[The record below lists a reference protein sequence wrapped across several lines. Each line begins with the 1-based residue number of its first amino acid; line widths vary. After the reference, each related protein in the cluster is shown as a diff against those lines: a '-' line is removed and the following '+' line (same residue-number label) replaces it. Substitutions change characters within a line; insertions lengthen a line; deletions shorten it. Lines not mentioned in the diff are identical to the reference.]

1 MQLGSVAGL
10 GDRQSQSIQLQG
22 RTDGSKVSNLGTV
35 DLRGRRMCG
44 MWEGGA
50 LPGGRLSSLP
60 GLGHPSASSTLSVWP
75 FRSPHTL
82 LMSPAE
88 SPWVKPGMDGH
99 PRHSWGTGIVPL
111 VVCSRCKVV
120 PCGPRSSE
128 PCSTAKVPEEKFPGK
143 VGRRTCHRVS
153 GSLSRA
159 SSEGVSVG

>member
-1 MQLGSVAGL
+1 MQLGSVADL

-22 RTDGSKVSNLGTV
+22 RTYRSKVSNLGTV

-44 MWEGGA
+44 MGERGA

-60 GLGHPSASSTLSVWP
+60 GLGPPSASSSLSVWP
-75 FRSPHTL
+75 SRSPHTL
-82 LMSPAE
+82 PVSPAE
-88 SPWVKPGMDGH
+88 SPWVKSGMDGH
-99 PRHSWGTGIVPL
+99 PWHSWGTGIVTH
-111 VVCSRCKVV
+111 VVCSRCKDV
-120 PCGPRSSE
+120 PYGPRSSE
-128 PCSTAKVPEEKFPGK
+128 PCSAARVPEEKVPGK